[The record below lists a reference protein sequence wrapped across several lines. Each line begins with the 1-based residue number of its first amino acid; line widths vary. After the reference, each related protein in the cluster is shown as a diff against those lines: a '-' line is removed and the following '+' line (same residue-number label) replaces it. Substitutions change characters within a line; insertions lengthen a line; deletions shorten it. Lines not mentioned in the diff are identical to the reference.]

1 MKPSVT
7 GYKTRVDI
15 LVEKGHEELIPE
27 HLYGMTGSGFWIEE
41 RDGYALLRCYPENP
55 ETFLQYLYSS
65 DLKMIEVNTEMEQD
79 KDYRELT
86 RQYFRPIRIGD
97 LVIRPPWS
105 TRKGKGREIVIEPG
119 MAFGTGRHESTRI
132 MVKLMNQIDM
142 QDKGVLDLGT
152 GSGILALYARLLGA
166 RKITAV
172 DNDIDAVLN
181 MKKNL
186 ALNETCN
193 VDAVCADLR
202 DIRGTFDIVLANLD
216 INTFTRLSR
225 KVADL
230 VKKDGYI
237 VVSGILG
244 RDRKRLI
251 ALFPDSTLINM
262 EQKNAWRGFLFK
274 HETPVS

>member
-1 MKPSVT
+1 MKPSAA

-41 RDGYALLRCYPENP
+41 KDGAVLLRCYPEDP
-55 ETFLQYLYSS
+55 ETFLQYLCSS
-65 DLKMIEVNTEMEQD
+65 GLKMIEVNTEREQD
-79 KDYRELT
+79 RDYSELT

-97 LVIRPPWS
+97 LIIRPPWS

-132 MVKLMNQIDM
+132 MLKLMNHIDLR
-142 QDKGVLDLGT
+142 DKNVLDLGT
-152 GSGILALYARLLGA
+152 GSGILALYAHLLGA

-186 ALNETCN
+186 TLNEARN

-216 INTFTRLSR
+216 INTFTRHSR
-225 KVADL
+225 DVAGC
-230 VKKDGYI
+230 VKKGGYM

-244 RDRKRLI
+244 RDRKRLV
-251 ALFPDSTLINM
+251 AFFPDSTLITM

>member
-1 MKPSVT
+1 MKPSTT
-7 GYKTRVDI
+7 GYKTRVEI

-27 HLYGMTGSGFWIEE
+27 YLYGMTGSGFWIEE
-41 RDGYALLRCYPENP
+41 RDGHTLLRCYPEHP
-55 ETFLQYLYSS
+55 ETFLQCLHSS
-65 DLKMIEVNTEMEQD
+65 DLKMIEVKTEMEPD
-79 KDYRELT
+79 KDYSELT
-86 RQYFRPIRIGD
+86 RLYFRAIRISD

-105 TRKGKGREIVIEPG
+105 TKKGKGREIVIEPG

-142 QDKGVLDLGT
+142 KEKDVLDLGT

-186 ALNETCN
+186 VLNEAGN

-202 DIRGTFDIVLANLD
+202 DIRGTFDVVLANLD
-216 INTFTRLSR
+216 INTFARHST

-251 ALFPDSTLINM
+251 SLFPDSTLVAM

-274 HETPVS
+274 REVPVS